1 MIPTTWVLLPM
12 AWCQNLFPRTGVI
25 ICFDGLVYH
34 LFSRTGSSQS
44 FSWANVNDFIHCLVW
59 SIYFHS
65 LSLITLSMDWR
76 HWRHCP
82 HASLLDWPGVSLCI
96 PSACHSRHAI
106 DGSTDEGLHLPRMHE
121 GLHFPRMHRD
131 LHLPRVSIC
140 LGCTRVSVFPGCT
153 RVSIFLGCTRISI
166 CLVVS

>member
-1 MIPTTWVLLPM
+1 M
-12 AWCQNLFPRTGVI
+12 AWCQHLFPRTGVI

-65 LSLITLSMDWR
+65 LSLITLSMD
-76 HWRHCP
+76 WRHCP

>member
-12 AWCQNLFPRTGVI
+12 AWCQHLFPRTGVI

-65 LSLITLSMDWR
+65 LSLITLSMD
-76 HWRHCP
+76 WRHCP